1 MNLMKSTLVAA
12 GAATT
17 AFLWDP
23 VSGKRRRARLRD
35 QSAAMVRKGY
45 RRARGWLRYQRGVA
59 KGVVHE
65 ATEPLR
71 SSGSSG

>member
-1 MNLMKSTLVAA
+1 MKPVKTALVAA

-45 RRARGWLRYQRGVA
+45 RRATSWLRYQRGKA

-71 SSGSSG
+71 ASVSSG